1 MPHRASFGS
10 RFFLV
15 LLAFSLAASPLA
27 AADPPSDP
35 AASQAASQAIAVK
48 GPPFFAALASVDRQ
62 GKLTFRSGDQLRTL
76 PLAELVA
83 WGAPSEIASRS
94 HVLLADG
101 GLLAAEILSC
111 NADQLQI
118 DSDLFGIL
126 ELPLELV
133 AGAICHQ
140 PADRRR
146 RDLLAARL
154 RSPVD
159 RAPSGDAPK
168 NDSEPPRQNS
178 DRLILENGDE
188 LSGTIASI
196 DTEKLELK
204 TPSGPVEIER
214 EKVAALGFN
223 PALLSAAR
231 PRGAYLLVGFSD
243 GSLLA
248 AASLVVETSQ
258 ARLTLAA
265 GMELATDAGAV
276 TFLQTF
282 GGQAAYLSDLPE
294 DSYRH
299 VPYLTL
305 AWPFERDRS
314 ASGASLRAGGRSYVK
329 GIGMHS
335 AARLTFRLDPKYRR
349 FEAEAA
355 IDDETAGRGSVVFRV
370 FVDDRE
376 AYKSPVIRGRMP
388 PAPIS
393 VDVRGGKRLSLI
405 VDFAE
410 RGDELDHA
418 DWLNARLVE

>member
-1 MPHRASFGS
+1 MPHCASFGL
-10 RFFLV
+10 RILLV
-15 LLAFSLAASPLA
+15 LFLGFPAVSAAPIAASEPA
-27 AADPPSDP
+27 SDP
-35 AASQAASQAIAVK
+35 AARQAIAVK
-48 GPPFFAALASVDRQ
+48 GPPFFAALAGVDRQ

-83 WGAPSEIASRS
+83 WGAPSEITSRS

-111 NADQLQI
+111 KEDRLQI
-118 DSDLFGIL
+118 DSDLFGVR

-133 AGAICHQ
+133 VGAICHQ
-140 PADRRR
+140 PADLRR

-154 RSPVD
+154 RSPAD
-159 RAPSGDAPK
+159 RAQTGDTRN
-168 NDSEPPRQNS
+168 NDNEPPRQNS

-188 LSGTIASI
+188 LTGTIASI
-196 DTEKLELK
+196 DAEKLELK
-204 TPSGPVEIER
+204 TPSGPVEVER
-214 EKVAALGFN
+214 DKVAALGFN

-231 PRGAYLLVGFSD
+231 PRGAYALVGFSD
-243 GSLLA
+243 GSRLA
-248 AASLVVETSQ
+248 AASLVIETSQ
-258 ARLTLAA
+258 ARVMLAS

-314 ASGASLRAGGRSYVK
+314 VSGSNLRAGGRSYVK
-329 GIGMHS
+329 GVGMHS

-376 AYKSPVIRGRMP
+376 AYKSPVIRGGMP
-388 PAPIS
+388 PTPIS
-393 VDVRGGKRLSLI
+393 VDVRGAKRLSLI